1 MLPHIY
7 KGGGTIAISMPTGEM
22 KTIDTAHKNY
32 DEIVTAMKA
41 GDDDKVVKLINIAE
55 QISRAIKA
63 QHNTD
68 NITIKDSEVLFRGEP
83 IHNSLTS
90 RIIKMINEDFNVSHL
105 ILFLEN
111 LMQNPSYRAVNEL
124 YTFLEAGSIP
134 ITENGT
140 FLAYK
145 KVRSDYKDI
154 YSGTFDNSIGSVC
167 KMDRNKVNE
176 DSSQTC
182 SAGLHVCSYD
192 YLSSFGSSI
201 DNRVVVCEICP
212 SAVVS
217 IPNDYNNTKMRVCEY
232 KVVGEIDD
240 YTEADVLS
248 ESSVIVTDEI
258 PNSDEEVARH
268 AKLIGKM
275 VTDRL
280 DSGELSITSVFNAL
294 IDINVDSLEVAKMTD
309 GNNKT
314 IGKNIARAIRKRE
327 ISGFPFED
335 ALMSYY
341 EDVLDDLD
349 VLDVL
354 DDFDEVDEVDEEN
367 IDSIL
372 IADRAKRVGKIIT
385 EHLDN
390 GILTRESLYHPLQL
404 AGNLG
409 YIYADLI
416 EGSNKQIGKNI
427 AHAIKDGQVAF
438 GVLDDEI
445 MKYINSKAHDDFSD
459 IEDVRCPRCGA
470 IVDVKDGECLE
481 CGYLF

>member
-22 KTIDTAHKNY
+22 KMIDTAHKNY

-41 GDDDKVVKLINIAE
+41 GNDDKVIELINIAE
-55 QISRAIKA
+55 QISRALKA
-63 QHNTD
+63 HHNTD
-68 NITIKDSEVLFRGEP
+68 NITIQDSEVLFRGEP
-83 IHNSLTS
+83 IHNTLTT
-90 RIIKMINEDFNVSHL
+90 RIINMIDEGFDVSHM

-145 KVRSDYKDI
+145 KIRSDYKDI
-154 YSGTFDNSIGSVC
+154 YTGTFDNSIGSVC

-182 SAGLHVCSYD
+182 SAGLHCCSYD
-192 YLSSFGSSI
+192 YLPSFGSAKG
-201 DNRVVVCEICP
+201 NRVVVCEICP

-268 AKLIGKM
+268 GKLIGKM
-275 VTDRL
+275 VTSRL
-280 DSGELSITSVFNAL
+280 DNGELTINSVFNAL
-294 IDINVDSLEVAKMTD
+294 IDINVESSEAAKMTD
-309 GNNKT
+309 CDNKA

-341 EDVLDDLD
+341 EDDISNADDLDDLD
-349 VLDVL
+349 E
-354 DDFDEVDEVDEEN
+354 FEE
-367 IDSIL
+367 DKSFV

-385 EHLDN
+385 KHLDD
-390 GILTRESLYHPLQL
+390 GVLTRDSLYRPLQI

-409 YIYADLI
+409 FIYADLI
-416 EGSNKQIGKNI
+416 RGSNKQIGKNI
-427 AHAIKDGQVAF
+427 AHAIKDGQVAV

-445 MKYINSKAHDDFSD
+445 MKYISSETHGDFSD

-470 IVDVKDGECLE
+470 IVDVEDGECQE

>member
-7 KGGGTIAISMPTGEM
+7 KDGGTIAISMPTGEM
-22 KTIDTAHKNY
+22 KMIDTAHKNY
-32 DEIVTAMKA
+32 DEIVKAMKA
-41 GDDDKVVKLINIAE
+41 GNDDKVIELINIAE
-55 QISRAIKA
+55 QISRALKA

-83 IHNSLTS
+83 IHNTLTT
-90 RIIKMINEDFNVSHL
+90 RIINMIDEGFDVSHM

-140 FLAYK
+140 FLSYK
-145 KVRSDYKDI
+145 KISSDYKDI
-154 YSGTFDNSIGSVC
+154 YTGTFNNSIGSVC

-182 SAGLHVCSYD
+182 SHGLHVCSYD
-192 YLSSFGSSI
+192 YLPSFGSASE
-201 DNRVVVCEICP
+201 NRVVVCSINP
-212 SAVVS
+212 RDVVS

-232 KVVGEIDD
+232 VVVGEIDD
-240 YTEADVLS
+240 YTESDVLS
-248 ESSVIVTDEI
+248 ESSVMVTDEI

-268 AKLIGKM
+268 GKLIGKM
-275 VTDRL
+275 VTSRL
-280 DSGELSITSVFNAL
+280 DNGELTNDSVFNAL
-294 IDINVDSLEVAKMTD
+294 IDINVDSLDAVKMTD
-309 GNNKT
+309 CDNKA

-335 ALMSYY
+335 ALMAYY
-341 EDVLDDLD
+341 EDDISNADDLDDLD
-349 VLDVL
+349 E
-354 DDFDEVDEVDEEN
+354 FEE
-367 IDSIL
+367 DKSFV

-385 EHLDN
+385 KHLDD
-390 GILTRESLYHPLQL
+390 GVLTRDSLYRPLQI

-427 AHAIKDGQVAF
+427 AHAIKDGQVAM

-445 MKYINSKAHDDFSD
+445 MKYLSSETHGDFGD

-470 IVDVKDGECLE
+470 IVDVEDGECSE